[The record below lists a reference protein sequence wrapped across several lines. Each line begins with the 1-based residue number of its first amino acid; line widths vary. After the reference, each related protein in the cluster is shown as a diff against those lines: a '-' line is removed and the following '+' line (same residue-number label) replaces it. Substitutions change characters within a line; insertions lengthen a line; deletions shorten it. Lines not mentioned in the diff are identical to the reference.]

1 MKRLMMATCI
11 LVSAAAGVRAQG
23 RGGRQGGPGGPTGPL
38 CLNPTDVASVQ
49 TTNHSGGDGTTSE
62 VIIRGKQGVG
72 QLLNPCPAGLGG
84 EDPMAKYLYP
94 PDIIMS
100 HQQAI
105 NLSDSQ
111 RTSIG
116 TLMVDAQ
123 KNFVPAQFKIAA
135 EMERLQ
141 KLIDG
146 QVVDEGKVLDE
157 VDRVLA
163 LERDIKRAQLTLMIR
178 VKNLLTPQQQEA
190 LSKLRAGD

>member
-1 MKRLMMATCI
+1 MKRLMTATCF
-11 LVSAAAGVRAQG
+11 LLGAAAAVQAQG
-23 RGGRQGGPGGPTGPL
+23 RGGRQGGPGAPTGPL

-49 TTNHSGGDGTTSE
+49 TTNHSQGDGTTSE
-62 VIIRGKQGVG
+62 VILKGKQGVG

-84 EDPMAKYLYP
+84 EDPMAKFLFP
-94 PDIIMS
+94 PDVIMS

-116 TLMVDAQ
+116 TLIVDAQ

-141 KLIDG
+141 SLIDG
-146 QVVDEGKVLDE
+146 PAVDEGKVLDE

-178 VKNLLTPQQQEA
+178 VKNLLTPQQQDA
-190 LSKLRAGD
+190 LSKLRSGE